1 MRVAASNVSRFVAAL
16 ETVRQEWE
24 EADRRFEDAA
34 RDQTLRPRLLEQLDV
49 VLDELRKRVGQ
60 SFSLDDLADAYT
72 AADRWVPEA
81 VEERAATAGWPR
93 HLADVQGA
101 AFHRY
106 QRGAVD
112 YAP

>member
-1 MRVAASNVSRFVAAL
+1 MVAP

-24 EADRRFEDAA
+24 EANRRFEQAA
-34 RDQTLRPRLLEQLDV
+34 RDRDMETRLLAQLEV

-60 SFSLDDLADAYT
+60 SFTLDDLAAAYV
-72 AADRWVPEA
+72 AADRWAPEA

-101 AFHRY
+101 AFYMY

>member
-1 MRVAASNVSRFVAAL
+1 VVAV

-24 EADRRFEDAA
+24 EANRRFEEAA
-34 RDQTLRPRLLEQLDV
+34 RDRSLRPRLLEQLEI

-60 SFSLDDLADAYT
+60 TFTLEALAQAYGE
-72 AADRWVPEA
+72 ADRWAPEA
-81 VEERAATAGWPR
+81 VEERAPAPGWPR

-101 AFHRY
+101 AFHMY

-112 YAP
+112 YTP

>member
-1 MRVAASNVSRFVAAL
+1 VAAL
-16 ETVRQEWE
+16 EIVRQEWD
-24 EADRRFEDAA
+24 EANRRFDDAA
-34 RDQTLRPRLLEQLDV
+34 RDPALRPRLLEQLDV

-60 SFSLDDLADAYT
+60 SFSLEDLANAYV

-81 VEERAATAGWPR
+81 VEERAAAPGWPR